1 VLDIPGELAA
11 ELPGTFKTVLQYG
24 QLQFLPTS
32 SSGTLRGCWQEEHK
46 ILIGM
51 SVNRESWE

>member
-1 VLDIPGELAA
+1 VSDIAGELVA
-11 ELPGTFKTVLQYG
+11 ELPGTFKIVLQYG

-46 ILIGM
+46 ILIGIN
-51 SVNRESWE
+51 VNRESWE